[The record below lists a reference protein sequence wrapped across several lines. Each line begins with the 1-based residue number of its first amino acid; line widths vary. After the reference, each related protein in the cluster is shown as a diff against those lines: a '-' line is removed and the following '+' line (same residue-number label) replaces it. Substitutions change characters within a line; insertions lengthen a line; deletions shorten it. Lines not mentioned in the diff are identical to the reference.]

1 MNITITN
8 RLRDANVDI
17 KSPQMVYKILRDGII
32 GKLSLK
38 ETGEDSVTLA
48 QVQSQQKNVLKLF
61 QSEYIVGK
69 KYLKSI
75 GINC

>member
-8 RLRDANVDI
+8 CLRDANVDA
-17 KSPQMVYKILRDGII
+17 KSPQKVYKILRDATI

-48 QVQSQQKNVLKLF
+48 
-61 QSEYIVGK
+61 
-69 KYLKSI
+69 
-75 GINC
+75 

>member
-8 RLRDANVDI
+8 RFRDANVDT
-17 KSPQMVYKILRDGII
+17 KNPQKVYEILRDSII

-48 QVQSQQKNVLKLF
+48 QVQSPQKKILKLF
-61 QSEYIVGK
+61 QSECIVYK
-69 KYLKSI
+69 KYSNSSV
-75 GINC
+75 INC